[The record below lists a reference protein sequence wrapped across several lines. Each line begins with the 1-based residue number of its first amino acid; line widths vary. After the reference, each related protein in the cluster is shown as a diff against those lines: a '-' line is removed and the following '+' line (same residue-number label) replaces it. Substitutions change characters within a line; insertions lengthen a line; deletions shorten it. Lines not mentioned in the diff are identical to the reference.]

1 MKSCPK
7 FAEVMMCKI
16 RQILIITEI
25 ILKVEIYIKII
36 TITNNNNLI
45 TIIITNNNNEQFIE
59 YFDFYKLRVYIWFS
73 FSIVMNNARS
83 WETQACRE
91 FL

>member
-1 MKSCPK
+1 
-7 FAEVMMCKI
+7 MCKI

-36 TITNNNNLI
+36 SIT
-45 TIIITNNNNEQFIE
+45 ITNNNNEQFIE

-91 FL
+91 YFINIVTT